1 MKPYILIVDD
11 DPRELFT
18 LSEVLRLRLHHAR
31 IEALTSPQ
39 AALALLPAS
48 DYDLIISD
56 VIMPSM
62 DGLTFLKQALT
73 VRPDA
78 VVVLVTAGAVEAEAE
93 ALVRGAFGF
102 VTRPLDLNRF
112 FAVVAQ
118 ALQRAS
124 LVRRVREQNR
134 KTLEGARP
142 LSTSGPLVSARAE
155 QDADG
160 HIPAAMT

>member
-1 MKPYILIVDD
+1 MKPYVLLVDD
-11 DPRELFT
+11 DPRELFA
-18 LSEVLRLRLHHAR
+18 LSEVLRVRLHHAR
-31 IEALTSPQ
+31 IEALTSLT
-39 AALALLPAS
+39 AALALLSAS

-62 DGLTFLKQALT
+62 DGLTFLNQVLT

-78 VVVLVTAGAVEAEAE
+78 VVVLVTAGALEAEAE
-93 ALVRGAFGF
+93 ALVRGAFAF

-142 LSTSGPLVSARAE
+142 LSTSRPLVSARAV

-160 HIPAAMT
+160 HTPAAMT